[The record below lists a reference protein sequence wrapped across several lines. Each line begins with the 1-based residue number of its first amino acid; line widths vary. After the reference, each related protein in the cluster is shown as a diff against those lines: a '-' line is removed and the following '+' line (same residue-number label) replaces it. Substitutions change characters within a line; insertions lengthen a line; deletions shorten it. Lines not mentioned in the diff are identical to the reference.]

1 MALSGPSGEVRL
13 ASRRWGV
20 GRSVGR
26 ARIVTSSS
34 PRKPGD
40 RPIEI
45 GRRPSPDSVFV
56 AKAPSGEIV
65 FSNRYAERVVGRRLS
80 EIADDFPMFHLDGR
94 PYSFAERQV
103 PRSLSSGEEIVD
115 EEFFGSAAD
124 GSRVCYRC
132 SCWPVYDDGGEIVAA
147 VALTRDVTEQK
158 RQEERLTYLASL
170 LENTEDA
177 VVALDERYFLTVW
190 NKGAERLYGWSA
202 EEVVGRHANEVA
214 RTNLSEEERAEL
226 RRELAGNGRWRGE
239 VAVARKDGTTVDVEL
254 ISVALRGQ
262 QRDIT
267 GYLAIHRDIS
277 ERKRT
282 EEALREAQRRS
293 ETILESISDA
303 FVAVDREWRYTYLNE
318 RALVGAR
325 IALGEELTSADLL
338 GKNCWEAFPELVD
351 TTFDEQL
358 HTALGEHKAVQFEAY
373 SPRIESWLEVHAYPS
388 KDGLSVYSRDVS
400 ERKRAEERFSE
411 VREAERRRIARDLH
425 DDALQELTDALVQ
438 ADRGRSAGLGPEAA
452 GQLVSS
458 LKRVGQQL
466 RGAIYD
472 LRLSDDVGRPFPE
485 ALGALVDVHRALA
498 VECEIGLDVSWET
511 STSLVGNRGVEVL
524 RIVGEAL
531 TNARRHSGARN
542 VRVSARGSDGSI
554 CVEVTDDGRGV
565 DPDAAASG
573 IDGMGIKGMH
583 ERAALLGGDLDIRSA
598 PGTGT
603 TIHFEFGPPQHDEPP
618 TTTARILLVED
629 HAAVRQAIAGMFE
642 QQADLD
648 VVGQAG
654 SLADAREMLQDVD
667 VAVVDLGLPDG
678 YGGDLISE
686 LRDVN
691 PRAQALVLSAS
702 LDPVEVARAIDM
714 GAAVTL
720 DKTANLDQL
729 VDTVRRLHRGA
740 APPS

>member
-20 GRSVGR
+20 GRSVDR
-26 ARIVTSSS
+26 ARVVTSSS

-45 GRRPSPDSVFV
+45 DGRPPPDSVFV

-65 FSNRYAERVVGRRLS
+65 FSNRYAERVVGRPLS

-115 EEFFGSAAD
+115 EEFFGLAAD
-124 GSRVCYRC
+124 RTRVCYRC

-158 RQEERLTYLASL
+158 RQEERLTYLAGL
-170 LENTEDA
+170 LEHTEDA
-177 VVALDERYFLTVW
+177 IVALDERYFLTVW

-214 RTNLSEEERAEL
+214 RTNLSEEGRAEL

-267 GYLAIHRDIS
+267 GYLSIHRDIS

-373 SPRIESWLEVHAYPS
+373 SPRTESWLEVHAYPS

-438 ADRGRSAGLGPEAA
+438 VDRGRSAGLGPEAA

-458 LKRVGQQL
+458 LKRVDQQL

-603 TIHFEFGPPQHDEPP
+603 TIHFEFGPRQHDEPP

-678 YGGDLISE
+678 YGGDLIRE

-691 PRAQALVLSAS
+691 PGAQAVVLSAS
-702 LDPVEVARAIDM
+702 LDPSEVARAIDM
-714 GAAVTL
+714 GAAVAL